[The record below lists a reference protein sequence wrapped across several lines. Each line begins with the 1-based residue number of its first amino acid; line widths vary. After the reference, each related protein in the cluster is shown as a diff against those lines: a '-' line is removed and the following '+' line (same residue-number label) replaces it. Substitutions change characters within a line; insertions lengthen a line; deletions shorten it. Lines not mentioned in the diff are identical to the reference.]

1 MFASRAEMQDLKD
14 LIKSL
19 ADSVEDMTTE
29 VKLMRREID
38 ELRASR

>member
-1 MFASRAEMQDLKD
+1 MFASRAEVQDLKD